1 MKLDE
6 AIKFK
11 NKRRLLDKIES
22 RIVTDFKKIYKPGKK
37 IGIDIF
43 GSVMY
48 VMERNPELISGDP
61 EDIGLTQL
69 KTLMKDAVLT
79 ASSFPFETDDMK
91 KVFKLALIAD
101 VKKLQSARRM

>member
-1 MKLDE
+1 MKLEE

-22 RIVTDFKKIYKPGKK
+22 RMVTDFKKIYKPGKK
-37 IGIDIF
+37 IGVDIF
-43 GSVMY
+43 DSVMY
-48 VMERNPELISGDP
+48 VMERNPELITGDP

-69 KTLMKDAVLT
+69 KTLMKDVVLKVH
-79 ASSFPFETDDMK
+79 SFPFETDDMK

>member
-22 RIVTDFKKIYKPGKK
+22 RMVTDFKKIYKPGKK

-48 VMERNPELISGDP
+48 VMERNLELITGDP
-61 EDIGLTQL
+61 EDIGLTQI
-69 KTLMKDAVLT
+69 KKLMKDTVLKVH
-79 ASSFPFETDDMK
+79 SFPFETDDMK
-91 KVFKLALIAD
+91 KVFKLALVTD
-101 VKKLQSARRM
+101 VKKLNSAGRM

>member
-43 GSVMY
+43 DSVMY
-48 VMERNPELISGDP
+48 VMERNPELITGDP
-61 EDIGLTQL
+61 EDIGLTQI
-69 KTLMKDAVLT
+69 KKLMKDTVLKVH
-79 ASSFPFETDDMK
+79 SFPFETDDMK
-91 KVFKLALIAD
+91 KVFKLALVTD
-101 VKKLQSARRM
+101 VKKLNSAGRM